1 MSYFTQAEARKV
13 GQRALRGGRS
23 AIDAIKSAQKNYKVT
38 ERFDIFLSHAMVD
51 AELVLGI
58 KVLLEEEGKKVYV
71 DWVDDQAL
79 DRNRVTADTAELLR
93 HRMRQCET
101 LLYLA
106 TENAPKSKWMPWELG
121 YFDGY
126 KNGGVSVLPVM
137 HESDSPFEGQ
147 EYLGLYP
154 IVTEEMVVQSNTR
167 PALGRGIHRPYGLPL
182 DVGFT
187 PDLPDLPDF
196 PFGGSRTLF

>member
-51 AELVLGI
+51 AELVLGV

-71 DWVDDQAL
+71 DWIDDQAL
-79 DRNRVTADTAELLR
+79 DRNRVTADTAEVLR
-93 HRMRQCET
+93 HRMRQCES

-126 KNGGVSVLPVM
+126 KNGSVAVLPVM
-137 HESDSPFEGQ
+137 EESDSPFEGQ
-147 EYLGLYP
+147 EYLRLYP
-154 IVTEEMVVQSNTR
+154 VVTKEMVIQSNPS
-167 PALGRGIHRPYGLPL
+167 PAQGRGIRGPYGSPVN
-182 DVGFT
+182 VGSPFT
-187 PDLPDLPDF
+187 VDLPDF
-196 PFGGSRTLF
+196 PISGPRIFF